1 MRKTRMRLWSGR
13 AGWLALFLSL
23 LPLWSALHAAAPEA
37 RSIMEGVYRQDTSR
51 DTRWQ
56 ASMEVYDRKGT
67 LRRKKFQFYKM
78 GGLGNSR
85 TLIRFQDPA
94 EVRGV
99 GLLSINQA
107 GTGEKRGAGDRQW
120 MYTPAI
126 QRVRRIAAQERR
138 QRFLG
143 TDFTNEDMGERVLD
157 DFQYKLLQEREM
169 IDGRPTYKIEARP
182 ITPDRSQYAYLYL
195 WVPHDV
201 PYATIVEMY
210 DRQGQLL
217 RILRAT
223 QLEQLSGIWIARR
236 LEMRS
241 PVENTR
247 TVLQVEE
254 VRFNTGLK
262 ADLFTQQALERDVD

>member
-1 MRKTRMRLWSGR
+1 MSKTRTWSRFRR
-13 AGWLALFLSL
+13 AGWLATIPFL
-23 LPLWSALHAAAPEA
+23 LPYWSSLHAAAPEA
-37 RSIMEGVYRQDTSR
+37 RAIMEGVYRQDTSR

-67 LRRKKFQFYKM
+67 ARRKKFQFYKL

-99 GLLSINQA
+99 GLLSINEA
-107 GTGEKRGAGDRQW
+107 GTAEKRGAGDRQW

-169 IDGRPTYKIEARP
+169 IDGRPAYKIEARP
-182 ITPDRSQYAYLYL
+182 ITQDRSQYAYLYL
-195 WVPHDV
+195 WVPHDI

-217 RILRAT
+217 RVLRAS